1 MDIMSA
7 KGSELKR
14 VRQSIKLNARNR
26 YYKSKMST
34 SIKKFLLLDKEQ
46 AEKNFPSIIKLIDQ
60 ISSKGIIHKNKANN
74 KKSRLAL
81 YLNNK

>member
-1 MDIMSA
+1 MSA

-14 VRQSIKLNARNR
+14 VRQSNKSNTGNR

-34 SIKKFLLLDKEQ
+34 AIKNFLLLDKEQ
-46 AEKNFPSIIKLIDQ
+46 AQKDFPNIIKLIDQ
-60 ISSKGIIHKNKANN
+60 VSSKGIIHKNKANN
-74 KKSRLAL
+74 KKSRLAT